1 MIFKKRRV
9 TNHAFFILL
18 IFVYPYTMKAE
29 DIQMAESEKRLQY
42 KKEFIKRNYTSLKL
56 HLNNEKDAEIIAK
69 LNAVSS
75 KTDYI
80 RKLIQKDLKK

>member
-1 MIFKKRRV
+1 
-9 TNHAFFILL
+9 
-18 IFVYPYTMKAE
+18 
-29 DIQMAESEKRLQY
+29 MAESRARLQY
-42 KKEFIKRNYTSLKL
+42 KKEFIKSNYTSLKL

-80 RKLIQKDLKK
+80 RKLIQEDLKKNK